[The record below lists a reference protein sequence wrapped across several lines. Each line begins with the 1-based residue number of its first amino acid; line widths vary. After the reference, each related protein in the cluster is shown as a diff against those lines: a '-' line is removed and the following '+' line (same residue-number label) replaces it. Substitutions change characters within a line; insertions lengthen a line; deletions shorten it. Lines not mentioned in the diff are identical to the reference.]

1 MKELKLQVEKL
12 ADEELKR
19 SMVKFPLFNSTHEG
33 WAVLKEEVEESADEM
48 LYVEGNI
55 KCVWVQ
61 LKKNNQENAIEYI
74 KELKES
80 ATNLAAE
87 AIQVVAMA
95 SKFLES
101 FKDE

>member
-19 SMVKFPLFNSTHEG
+19 SMVKFPLFNSTHE
-33 WAVLKEEVEESADEM
+33 AISVIREEFEETADELM
-48 LYVEGNI
+48 YAESEINEIWHHV
-55 KCVWVQ
+55 
-61 LKKNNQENAIEYI
+61 KKNNLKCQIQHIESLQI
-74 KELKES
+74 D
-80 ATNLAAE
+80 ATNMAAE
-87 AIQVVAMA
+87 AIQLAAMA